1 MTKQTKRKGKTKMK
15 NYQVNDVVQFMGDEY
30 KVVEVLQME
39 DAVHIKKT
47 SAPGNSMVVPILKLQ
62 ANFFVGESETEDYE
76 LAAAGILSQ
85 PKDSPT
91 QEEADAEIA
100 QVLEDLE
107 KKFDPLEGYDE
118 VDVPDFDVAKENQP
132 DLLYRPDD
140 RINL

>member
-1 MTKQTKRKGKTKMK
+1 MK

-30 KVVEVLQME
+30 KVVEVLQLE

-107 KKFDPLEGYDE
+107 HKLPESGESHKADVDPQYYN
-118 VDVPDFDVAKENQP
+118 FS
-132 DLLYRPDD
+132 
-140 RINL
+140 